1 MESEQTPTAAA
12 AADDYIEKDGKWYD
26 SEGRRVW
33 RAGTL
38 VYYKKDLI
46 RMFFWLYVGQFSFFM
61 EHIALPMLFPLLM
74 AKKGFSALEIGSLWA
89 IFPLGSLVLFPII
102 GTLSDR
108 ARTRWGR
115 RRPFDLFTTPVW
127 FVGLLMLPFCTEY
140 WHALIAMI
148 LVGFAGAGSGVL
160 NAFYNDVVPP
170 ELLGRFSA
178 GMRWLGSIG
187 GLVVQLGAM
196 RLFDAHPVLIFIAI
210 ACIGFVGE
218 MVMLYKVKEG
228 EYPPPDRSPLM
239 KTAFNFLKDGFAN
252 RYIICV
258 WLAIGIMSLGGPVMG
273 LYFSLFFTDAETGLG
288 LSAMRLGQVMGIGTI
303 IGLVLVLPAGWIV
316 DRFGPVKIF
325 ARFSLIVGVCQILM
339 FLFADSALKVTL
351 FFCGYAAANTVLAA
365 TMIPLMFALIPR
377 DKFGQ
382 LSGANMI
389 VSRVLQIAG
398 INLCGFIITASS
410 NDYRYVFI
418 VGGVT
423 YMLVPC
429 FLYLVG
435 KQAYPFGDLKPTITS
450 DS

>member
-1 MESEQTPTAAA
+1 MESEQTPTAAT
-12 AADDYIEKDGKWYD
+12 AADHYIEKDGKWYD

-178 GMRWLGSIG
+178 GMRWLG
-187 GLVVQLGAM
+187 L
-196 RLFDAHPVLIFIAI
+196 
-210 ACIGFVGE
+210 
-218 MVMLYKVKEG
+218 
-228 EYPPPDRSPLM
+228 DRHE
-239 KTAFNFLKDGFAN
+239 TAL
-252 RYIICV
+252 
-258 WLAIGIMSLGGPVMG
+258 
-273 LYFSLFFTDAETGLG
+273 
-288 LSAMRLGQVMGIGTI
+288 
-303 IGLVLVLPAGWIV
+303 
-316 DRFGPVKIF
+316 
-325 ARFSLIVGVCQILM
+325 
-339 FLFADSALKVTL
+339 
-351 FFCGYAAANTVLAA
+351 
-365 TMIPLMFALIPR
+365 
-377 DKFGQ
+377 
-382 LSGANMI
+382 
-389 VSRVLQIAG
+389 
-398 INLCGFIITASS
+398 
-410 NDYRYVFI
+410 
-418 VGGVT
+418 
-423 YMLVPC
+423 
-429 FLYLVG
+429 
-435 KQAYPFGDLKPTITS
+435 
-450 DS
+450 